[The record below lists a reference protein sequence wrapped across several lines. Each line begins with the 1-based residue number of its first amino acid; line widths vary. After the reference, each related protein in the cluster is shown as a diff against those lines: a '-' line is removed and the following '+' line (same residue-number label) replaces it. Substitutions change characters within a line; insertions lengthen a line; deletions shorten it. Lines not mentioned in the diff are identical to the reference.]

1 MSEKGV
7 MMMEEKRLWFELDKI
22 AVRETGRAWGN
33 LKKADAAVD
42 MMRFLEKPSPEEC
55 RRLFIEHGE

>member
-1 MSEKGV
+1 
-7 MMMEEKRLWFELDKI
+7 MMEEKRLWFELDKI